1 MYTMNNN
8 TPILVWLRRDFR
20 LHDNPAL
27 KAAQETGRPVIPVF
41 ILDEVMANFGAAPKW
56 RLGKAIECFNKS
68 LNDIGSHLIIR
79 QGKALDVLLELVKET
94 GAKSVY
100 WSRAYDPMAISRD
113 KIVKAGLKLIDIEAK
128 SFKGFLVFEPWL
140 AKTKAGT
147 FFKVYSPMWR
157 SLQNI
162 SVDPEVLDVTS
173 LNIPV
178 SWPNSMSLDDL
189 KLHVKMNR
197 GAKIV
202 ENYATVG
209 ERLAL
214 SKLKDFLSNKINSYK
229 DKRDNLGEDFNSGLS
244 ENLAWGEISVRRM
257 WFAAENA
264 KQIGLR
270 GAEHFQKEIAWREF
284 AYHLSYHTPQIETEN
299 WRIEWNGFPWSGD
312 CEEAEKWR
320 QGRTGEPLI
329 DAAMRELYITGK
341 MHNRARMLVAS
352 YLTKHLLVD
361 WRVGKKWFEETLI
374 DWDPASNAMGW
385 QWVAGCGPDAAPY
398 FRIFNPQ
405 GQAEKFD
412 AKAIY
417 QNNYLNSGC
426 NGSERAL
433 SFYEA
438 VPKSWNLSCKDA
450 YPKALI
456 DLKVGRERALLAYKS
471 LKSKDNEKFS

>member
-1 MYTMNNN
+1 MNNN
-8 TPILVWLRRDFR
+8 TPIIVWMRRDFR

-27 KAAQETGRPVIPVF
+27 KAAEETGCPVIPVF
-41 ILDEVMANFGAAPKW
+41 ILDEVIETFGAAPKW
-56 RLGKAIECFNKS
+56 RLDQAIRCIQAS
-68 LNDIGSHLIIR
+68 LSNIGSRLIIR
-79 QGKALDVLLELVKET
+79 KGNALDTLAGLIKET
-94 GAKSVY
+94 GARSVY
-100 WSRAYDPMAISRD
+100 WSRAYDPKAISRD
-113 KIVKAGLKLIDIEAK
+113 KKIKLGLKSFDIEAK

-157 SLQNI
+157 ALQAI
-162 SVDPEVLDVTS
+162 SVDPEVLDVNR
-173 LNIPV
+173 LQAPDK
-178 SWPNSMSLDDL
+178 WPRSVAL
-189 KLHVKMNR
+189 KTLELCQGMGR

-202 ENYATVG
+202 HEYANIG
-209 ERLAL
+209 EQNAIKRLNE
-214 SKLKDFLSNKINSYK
+214 FLDEKIDLYK
-229 DKRDNLGEDFNSGLS
+229 DRRDNLGEDFNSGLS
-244 ENLAWGEISVRRM
+244 ENLTWGEISARKM

-264 KQIGLR
+264 KRIGLR

-284 AYHLSYHTPQIETEN
+284 GYHLSYHTPQIETEN
-299 WRIEWNGFPWSGD
+299 WRSEWDKFAWKGD
-312 CEEAEKWR
+312 CEDAELWR

-352 YLTKHLLVD
+352 YLTKHLMID
-361 WRVGKKWFEETLI
+361 WRVGKAWFEETLI

-412 AKAIY
+412 GDNIY
-417 QNNYLNSGC
+417 RNNYLNQGC
-426 NGSERAL
+426 QGSERAL

-438 VPKSWNLSCKDA
+438 IPKSWSLSCEDT
-450 YPKALI
+450 YPEAII

-471 LKSKDNEKFS
+471 LKSADNEKFS